1 MCVNVCVCVV
11 GCVCVRA
18 CTWLRVRQQCL
29 RVATQHAGARKEQC
43 CVCVYMFACARKVIV
58 QTPDLGIHFVRCC
71 VCACVLRRPVSVCHC
86 VYMLM
91 PRHCLCCWA
100 KRALCVCVREGGGCV
115 CLRRPVSVCH
125 CVYML
130 MPRHCLC
137 RSAKHALCVCVRE
150 GGGEGGGKQDRL
162 EAFADWLRKCQGE

>member
-1 MCVNVCVCVV
+1 
-11 GCVCVRA
+11 
-18 CTWLRVRQQCL
+18 
-29 RVATQHAGARKEQC
+29 
-43 CVCVYMFACARKVIV
+43 VIV

-71 VCACVLRRPVSVCHC
+71 VCACV
-86 VYMLM
+86 
-91 PRHCLCCWA
+91 
-100 KRALCVCVREGGGCV
+100 
-115 CLRRPVSVCH
+115 LRRPVSVCH